1 MQVGDVV
8 WDVRYEPDYPRQLAI
23 VVGELDLGDRG
34 YRWDVYVD
42 GRFDHRYPCELEE
55 VKRWK

>member
-8 WDVRYEPDYPRQLAI
+8 WDVRYEPDYPRQLAMI
-23 VVGELDLGDRG
+23 VGELDLENRG

-42 GRFDHRYPCELEE
+42 GRFDRRHPCELEE

>member
-23 VVGELDLGDRG
+23 VVRELALERG
-34 YRWDVYVD
+34 YRWEVYVD
-42 GRFDHRYPCELEE
+42 GHVDRRYSIELEE
-55 VKRWK
+55 VKDGSR